1 MLFFFSFQGVDFYD
15 EIEIAD
21 MEEDRKDLMSF
32 VRNGDGAFVPEAG
45 VTIDMDNCDLNSEGK
60 MKKQRLDMNYAVL
73 QQQQQH
79 RVAQQTPQGNRRKMP
94 LVNRVL

>member
-1 MLFFFSFQGVDFYD
+1 MLFFFFLQGVDFYD

-21 MEEDRKDLMSF
+21 MEEDRKDLLSF

-45 VTIDMDNCDLNSEGK
+45 VTIDMDNCDQ

-73 QQQQQH
+73 QQQQQQQQH